1 MRIAGI
7 IGAAML
13 LGGCALFDGGD
24 RPATAAASVSP
35 ARVSTIATSARQ
47 TREPFRPAFGA
58 GQPVALVPCT
68 DGVALSAGCRNLNDR
83 HQRRGDMP
91 EGEEAATFTEA
102 SALPISE

>member
-7 IGAAML
+7 ICAATL
-13 LGGCALFDGGD
+13 LGGCALFDSGD
-24 RPATAAASVSP
+24 RPVTVSASASP
-35 ARVSTIATSARQ
+35 TRVSTIATPTRQ
-47 TREPFRPAFGA
+47 AREPFRPAFGI
-58 GQPVALVPCT
+58 GQPVALVPCAES
-68 DGVALSAGCRNLNDR
+68 VALSAECRNLNDR